1 MTVQAG
7 SITMIPLRDN
17 LPTRRRPVVTW
28 ALVAAN
34 VLAFLYERASI
45 AGGYRAFVSDWG
57 FVPARF
63 LADPVADLVT
73 IATSMFL
80 HGGWLHLGGN
90 LLYLWI
96 FGDNVEDRLG
106 RTRFLAFYF
115 GSGAVAAFAQ
125 MLVDPSS
132 LLPMV
137 GASGAI
143 AGVLGAYLFLHPR
156 QPIKTVVPIFVF
168 LQLIDLPAFVVIGL
182 WFVMQLAE
190 GFLSLAS
197 PGHTGVAFFAHIGG
211 FVAGFVAMAIVGR
224 PKAPP
229 PPVFDPWQGWE
240 PPKGA
245 PRGWN

>member
-1 MTVQAG
+1 
-7 SITMIPLRDN
+7 MIPLRDN
-17 LPTRRRPVVTW
+17 LPTRRAPVVTW
-28 ALVAAN
+28 ALVVIN
-34 VLAFLYERASI
+34 VLAFLYERAEI

-63 LADPVADLVT
+63 LADPVADAVT

-106 RTRFLAFYF
+106 RLRYLAFYF
-115 GSGAVAAFAQ
+115 GAGVVAALAQ
-125 MLVDPSS
+125 MLVEPSS
-132 LLPMV
+132 AMPMV

-168 LQLIDLPAFVVIGL
+168 LQLIELPAFVVIGL
-182 WFVMQLAE
+182 WFVMQLVE
-190 GFLSLAS
+190 GLLSLAS
-197 PGHTGVAFFAHIGG
+197 PGHAGVAFFAHIGG
-211 FVAGFVAMAIVGR
+211 FVAGFAAMAMVGR
-224 PKAPP
+224 EKPP
-229 PPVFDPWQGWE
+229 PPSARDPWRPWA
-240 PPKGA
+240 PPREA